1 MLPFCP
7 SSLTSPPCS
16 RHAQGPS
23 GGQGR
28 SQPIQILSH
37 PFMPPPPQSEKRGK
51 ENVLMYNHS
60 CGTTGA
66 PGHQLLVLERS
77 SRGPAVPVFDPLVAV
92 IPGQR
97 RAGGGSEQQHSATSE
112 EASCIFNDWYGHC
125 CATRQN
131 TVPVQGKSS
140 EIHWELRLVRC
151 PGRPPCPPA
160 SPHGIWGCVLMVDSS
175 LFIITPLHLAGLYLT
190 LPANQNWQEK
200 TGLIAQKR
208 TSKLPS
214 HSEASHR
221 TLLPPCP
228 LGTSGST
235 SVVRSLLILREGL
248 GPRSVKCNKLYTADV
263 AGLFTL
269 PIVIEKKQ
277 LEEWS
282 APL

>member
-1 MLPFCP
+1 M
-7 SSLTSPPCS
+7 
-16 RHAQGPS
+16 
-23 GGQGR
+23 
-28 SQPIQILSH
+28 
-37 PFMPPPPQSEKRGK
+37 
-51 ENVLMYNHS
+51 
-60 CGTTGA
+60 
-66 PGHQLLVLERS
+66 
-77 SRGPAVPVFDPLVAV
+77 
-92 IPGQR
+92 
-97 RAGGGSEQQHSATSE
+97 
-112 EASCIFNDWYGHC
+112 
-125 CATRQN
+125 
-131 TVPVQGKSS
+131 
-140 EIHWELRLVRC
+140 
-151 PGRPPCPPA
+151 
-160 SPHGIWGCVLMVDSS
+160 
-175 LFIITPLHLAGLYLT
+175 
-190 LPANQNWQEK
+190 
-200 TGLIAQKR
+200 IAQKR